1 MSDFK
6 EVKAYF
12 IACHQHPIN
21 QALHHLTNAIA
32 FVAVG
37 LLFYDWRL
45 TLACI
50 VLTQVL
56 AWGGHFLFEKN
67 KPAAFKYRGIVNVLN
82 ILASISW
89 SFDHWFGLR
98 QVLSHL
104 RRQAKVTPE

>member
-1 MSDFK
+1 MALSNFN

-12 IACHQHPIN
+12 VACHQHPIN
-21 QALHHLTNAIA
+21 QALHHLTNALA
-32 FVAVG
+32 FVAIA

-50 VLTQVL
+50 LLTQVL

-67 KPAAFKYRGIVNVLN
+67 KPAAFKNPGITN

-98 QVLSHL
+98 QILVYL
-104 RRQAKVTPE
+104 RRRSKTTVE